1 MISKAP
7 RHDDLITH
15 YPMRACWAGRT
26 APRPMPKRRK
36 SSAVTPGQRKLT
48 GIGSLGVSTSQSAGH
63 GSRFGE
69 CPICE
74 GSFPLHA
81 LRSHADGCIGEPSP
95 EPSTSAPTPL
105 RGPSGGNALSK
116 LKSTSGP
123 VARVRIGGP
132 DAAWRPCAVESLKD
146 VVPDLPFALVE
157 RVMPPRDADALLEDL
172 RAEAT
177 TWGQDEWWIAGEA
190 RKAPRLT
197 AVYEMPV
204 EEDAKA
210 EALRMA
216 GLDDEEDEEDD
227 ADGGSERVPPP
238 GMRVA
243 AERASTAVTH
253 ALRHVPSHHLPDDVK
268 AAGDAYRWAPTYA
281 VCNLYRDGSDRV
293 GPHADQLTTL
303 GPTPTIAGLSLGATR
318 SFRLR
323 RRWPVSPDKSDD
335 VWVDVPLPHNSL
347 AIMLPPCQE
356 LWTHEIVREGGGSGN
371 SNDGKTRVSLTFRRK
386 AGEWVEGAPTCECGR
401 RCVLKTRRGDAPAP
415 AFALNT
421 HSDGVMDAEDGKT
434 PVMYYYTCDPVN
446 GGKPCK
452 FYKPVKVVA
461 L

>member
-1 MISKAP
+1 MSP
-7 RHDDLITH
+7 HVTS
-15 YPMRACWAGRT
+15 RA
-26 APRPMPKRRK
+26 
-36 SSAVTPGQRKLT
+36 
-48 GIGSLGVSTSQSAGH
+48 
-63 GSRFGE
+63 GSRFGV
-69 CPICE
+69 CPIC
-74 GSFPLHA
+74 GGTFPKTMLEPHA
-81 LRSHADGCIGEPSP
+81 GGCIGEPSP
-95 EPSTSAPTPL
+95 TPSTSAPTQPQPSNDPTHRPAARL
-105 RGPSGGNALSK
+105 R
-116 LKSTSGP
+116 STSGP

-132 DAAWRPCAVESLKD
+132 DASWMPCAVESLREM
-146 VVPDLPFALVE
+146 VPDLPFVLVE

-197 AVYEMPV
+197 AVYEMRV
-204 EEDAKA
+204 DDARA

-216 GLDDEEDEEDD
+216 GLDDDDDEADDDD
-227 ADGGSERVPPP
+227 AEDGGGGSERVPPP

-243 AERASTAVTH
+243 AERASAAVTA
-253 ALRHVPSHHLPDDVK
+253 ALRSVPSRHLPDD
-268 AAGDAYRWAPTYA
+268 ATYEWAPTYA
-281 VCNLYRDGSDRV
+281 VANFYRDGSDRV
-293 GPHADQLTTL
+293 GPHADQLTSL
-303 GPTPTIAGLSLGATR
+303 GPLPAIAGLSLGATR

-323 RRWPVSPDKSDD
+323 KRWPGRPGEDASDRSGD

-347 AIMLPPCQE
+347 AVMLPPCQE
-356 LWTHEIVREGGGSGN
+356 LWTHEIVREGGGGGVGGGAR
-371 SNDGKTRVSLTFRRK
+371 DGKARVSLTFRRR
-386 AGEWVEGAPTCECGR
+386 ARDWVDRAPTCECGR

-421 HSDGVMDAEDGKT
+421 DSDGVMDAEDGMT

>member
-1 MISKAP
+1 
-7 RHDDLITH
+7 
-15 YPMRACWAGRT
+15 
-26 APRPMPKRRK
+26 
-36 SSAVTPGQRKLT
+36 
-48 GIGSLGVSTSQSAGH
+48 
-63 GSRFGE
+63 
-69 CPICE
+69 
-74 GSFPLHA
+74 
-81 LRSHADGCIGEPSP
+81 
-95 EPSTSAPTPL
+95 
-105 RGPSGGNALSK
+105 
-116 LKSTSGP
+116 
-123 VARVRIGGP
+123 
-132 DAAWRPCAVESLKD
+132 
-146 VVPDLPFALVE
+146 
-157 RVMPPRDADALLEDL
+157 
-172 RAEAT
+172 
-177 TWGQDEWWIAGEA
+177 
-190 RKAPRLT
+190 
-197 AVYEMPV
+197 
-204 EEDAKA
+204 
-210 EALRMA
+210 MA
-216 GLDDEEDEEDD
+216 GLDDDEDEEDD

-281 VCNLYRDGSDRV
+281 VCNFYRDGSDRV

-371 SNDGKTRVSLTFRRK
+371 NNKHNDGKTRVSLTFRRK